1 MNRRRLTALL
11 VLFGAI
17 AAFAT
22 GCGRRPSDLE
32 TPYDAAVE
40 ARKEAQDQKKT
51 PLPPEP
57 QKPEKDKRFFLDG
70 LID

>member
-1 MNRRRLTALL
+1 MNRRRLMASFALL
-11 VLFGAI
+11 GATTLL
-17 AAFAT
+17 AT
-22 GCGRRPSDLE
+22 ACGRRPTELD
-32 TPYDAAVE
+32 TPYEAAAE

-57 QKPEKDKRFFLDG
+57 QKPEKDKRFFLDR

>member
-1 MNRRRLTALL
+1 MNRRRLMASFALL
-11 VLFGAI
+11 GA
-17 AAFAT
+17 AALLETA
-22 GCGRRPSDLE
+22 CGRRPTELD
-32 TPYDAAVE
+32 TPYAASMD

-57 QKPEKDKRFFLDG
+57 KKPEKDKRFFLDG

>member
-1 MNRRRLTALL
+1 MDWRRLTALL
-11 VLFGAI
+11 ALLGAI
-17 AAFAT
+17 ALVAT
-22 GCGRRPSDLE
+22 ACGRRPSDLE
-32 TPYDAAVE
+32 TPYEASVE

>member
-1 MNRRRLTALL
+1 MNWRRLTAFLALL
-11 VLFGAI
+11 GAI
-17 AAFAT
+17 AVLAT
-22 GCGRRPSDLE
+22 ACGRRPSDLE
-32 TPYDAAVE
+32 TPYEAAVE

-57 QKPEKDKRFFLDG
+57 RKPEKDKRFFLDG

>member
-1 MNRRRLTALL
+1 MNWRRLTALL
-11 VLFGAI
+11 ALLGAI
-17 AAFAT
+17 ALVAAA
-22 GCGRRPSDLE
+22 CGRRPSDLD
-32 TPYDAAVE
+32 TPYEAAVE

>member
-1 MNRRRLTALL
+1 MDWRRLTALL
-11 VLFGAI
+11 ALLGAI
-17 AAFAT
+17 ALVAT
-22 GCGRRPSDLE
+22 ACGRRPSDLE
-32 TPYDAAVE
+32 TPYEASVE

-70 LID
+70 LND

>member
-1 MNRRRLTALL
+1 MDWRRLTALL
-11 VLFGAI
+11 ALLGAI
-17 AAFAT
+17 AVLAT
-22 GCGRRPSDLE
+22 ACGRRPSDLD
-32 TPYDAAVE
+32 TPYEAAVA